1 MSKKVLELLR
11 AISFLKKDN
20 SVADL
25 TQIPEE
31 QIKQRLSYFYETRRN
46 GANREVSALIASKPQ
61 NSALISSVSA
71 ANTVLHLCPKLLVR
85 ESLIVADPLLPIAK
99 PKNEM
104 TKVEQQGLGM
114 PHDDSVDLARL
125 SNELQYFSALAPYIE
140 AGFLHTLPLSLL
152 HEAPDEIPVNW
163 PKNLYRELVPSDA
176 VDFVRQSAIVRPL
189 AKTRDGLVVLD
200 EPNSQMKRQVCITF
214 NGDENSN
221 GAMFYSFREFHVEKV
236 KPGGI
241 IEFSYKPWSDESLDK
256 AQYDIWIEQSIN
268 KTIGTRL
275 ENIST
280 EMRIAE
286 MLGAPY
292 LTESSFEA
300 HLLARSGQPTPTSG
314 SNSINFLQAN
324 SHLLNLED
332 PKAIFQLRTNNAGL
346 FNRFRLSLNEVAE
359 ELEGLDGQHFE
370 QRAQQLFE
378 KEIQPQIAEMNAAIG
393 RLEGAAAKGLIQTSA
408 ALVLGLMTGSVLPVA
423 AILIFAAAGVAGEAL
438 PAVGDYQRVRK
449 QPQFI
454 WHKLSK

>member
-1 MSKKVLELLR
+1 MSKQALELLR
-11 AISFLKKDN
+11 AISFLKEDN

-25 TQIPEE
+25 ARIPEE
-31 QIKQRLSYFYETRRN
+31 QIKQRLSYFYESRKK

-71 ANTVLHLCPKLLVR
+71 ANAVLSLCPKLLVR
-85 ESLIVADPLLPIAK
+85 ESLIVGDPLLNFAA
-99 PKNEM
+99 PKHEM
-104 TKVEQQGLGM
+104 TKVEQQGLGIA
-114 PHDDSVDLARL
+114 HDDSIDLARL
-125 SNELQYFSALAPYIE
+125 SNNIQYFSALAPYIE

-189 AKTRDGLVVLD
+189 AKTPDGLVVLE

-214 NGDENSN
+214 NGDEISN

-241 IEFSYKPWSDESLDK
+241 IEFSYKPWSDEPLDK

-268 KTIGTRL
+268 KTIGTRI
-275 ENIST
+275 ESISK
-280 EMRIAE
+280 EMRIADA
-286 MLGAPY
+286 LGAPY

-300 HLLARSGQPTPTSG
+300 QLLARSGQPTSSHG
-314 SNSINFLQAN
+314 SNAINFLQAN
-324 SHLLNLED
+324 DHLLNLED
-332 PKAIFQLRTNNAGL
+332 PKAIFQLRTDNTEL
-346 FNRFRLSLNEVAE
+346 LNRFRLSLAVVSE
-359 ELEGLDGQHFE
+359 ELKGLTGQEFHE
-370 QRAQQLFE
+370 RAKQLFE
-378 KEIQPQIAEMNAAIG
+378 QEIQPQIAEVNAAIG
-393 RLEGAAAKGLIQTSA
+393 RLEGAVAKGLIQTSA
-408 ALVLGLMTGSVLPVA
+408 ALVLGLLTGSVLPVA

-438 PAVGDYQRVRK
+438 PAVGDYQRARK

-454 WHKLSK
+454 WHKLTK